1 MLQVTRISK
10 YSRLRVEKRHDQMH
24 IGGREKKSFGQL
36 TKLKLHMNCSLYE
49 NNQLLEKVLGFHAN
63 VACKR
68 MYLM

>member
-1 MLQVTRISK
+1 
-10 YSRLRVEKRHDQMH
+10 MH

-68 MYLM
+68 MCLM